1 MFNEMLAYFLDPA
14 NWVGS
19 ASIPARVGEHLWY
32 SLLAVALAAVVAFP
46 LGLIIG
52 HTGKGTTFIVATANV
67 LRALPS
73 LGLMTLLV
81 LLMGLGLFPPVI
93 ALVVLAVP
101 PLLAGVYSGVANV
114 SRSTVDAARAMG
126 MTEWQIVWQV
136 ELPNAMPLIVAGL
149 RSAVLQVIATATI
162 AAYVNLGGLGRYIFD
177 GLAVTDY
184 GRVLVGAILVTVLAL
199 VVDGLLALL
208 GRLVVPGRK
217 KRGPKA
223 AGSSSSRAGLGSGS
237 GSGSGA
243 VSGATVAS
251 TSVATTSA

>member
-1 MFNEMLAYFLDPA
+1 MFNEMLSYFLDPA
-14 NWVGS
+14 NWAGS
-19 ASIPARVGEHLWY
+19 SSIPARVGEHLWY
-32 SLLAVALAAVVAFP
+32 SLLAVALAAVIAFP
-46 LGLIIG
+46 LGLVIG

-114 SRSTVDAARAMG
+114 SRATVDAARAMG

-184 GRVLVGAILVTVLAL
+184 GRVLVGAVLVTGLAL

-208 GRLVVPGRK
+208 GRLVVPGRT
-217 KRGPKA
+217 KRGSKG
-223 AGSSSSRAGLGSGS
+223 AGAEAGSGS
-237 GSGSGA
+237 RVGA
-243 VSGATVAS
+243 SSGATGASAS
-251 TSVATTSA
+251 TASA

>member
-1 MFNEMLAYFLDPA
+1 MFNEMLSYFLDPA

-32 SLLAVALAAVVAFP
+32 SLLAVALAAVIAFP
-46 LGLIIG
+46 LGLVIG

-93 ALVVLAVP
+93 ALVILAVP

-114 SRSTVDAARAMG
+114 SRATVDAARAMG

-184 GRVLVGAILVTVLAL
+184 GRVLVGAILVTLLAL
-199 VVDGLLALL
+199 VVDGILALL

-217 KRGPKA
+217 KRGPKDA
-223 AGSSSSRAGLGSGS
+223 DAGSGS
-237 GSGSGA
+237 GAGSSAGA

-251 TSVATTSA
+251 TSAATTSA

>member
-1 MFNEMLAYFLDPA
+1 MFNEMLAYFLDSA

-114 SRSTVDAARAMG
+114 SRATVDAARAMG

-184 GRVLVGAILVTVLAL
+184 GRVLVGAILVTLLAL

-217 KRGPKA
+217 KRGPRA
-223 AGSSSSRAGLGSGS
+223 AGAGGSSAGALSS
-237 GSGSGA
+237 
-243 VSGATVAS
+243 ATAAS
-251 TSVATTSA
+251 TSV

>member
-1 MFNEMLAYFLDPA
+1 MFNEMLSYFLDPA
-14 NWVGS
+14 NWAGS
-19 ASIPARVGEHLWY
+19 SSIPARVGEHLWY
-32 SLLAVALAAVVAFP
+32 SLLAVALAAVIAFP
-46 LGLIIG
+46 LGLVIG

-114 SRSTVDAARAMG
+114 SRATVDAARAMG

-184 GRVLVGAILVTVLAL
+184 GRVLVGAVLVTGLAL

-208 GRLVVPGRK
+208 GRLVVPGRT
-217 KRGPKA
+217 KRGSKG
-223 AGSSSSRAGLGSGS
+223 AGAEAGAGSRAGAS
-237 GSGSGA
+237 
-243 VSGATVAS
+243 SGATAAS
-251 TSVATTSA
+251 TSAATASA

>member
-1 MFNEMLAYFLDPA
+1 MFNEMLSYFLDPA

-32 SLLAVALAAVVAFP
+32 SLLAVALAAVIAFP
-46 LGLIIG
+46 LGLVIG

-93 ALVVLAVP
+93 ALVILAVP

-114 SRSTVDAARAMG
+114 SRATVDAARAMG

-184 GRVLVGAILVTVLAL
+184 GRVLVGAILVTGLAL
-199 VVDGLLALL
+199 VVDGILALL

-217 KRGPKA
+217 KRGPK
-223 AGSSSSRAGLGSGS
+223 GSGS
-237 GSGSGA
+237 GPGSGAGSSAGA
-243 VSGATVAS
+243 VSGATAAS

>member
-1 MFNEMLAYFLDPA
+1 MFNEMLSYFLDPA

-32 SLLAVALAAVVAFP
+32 SLLAVALAAVIAFP
-46 LGLIIG
+46 LGLVIG

-93 ALVVLAVP
+93 ALVILAVP

-114 SRSTVDAARAMG
+114 SRATVDAARAMG

-184 GRVLVGAILVTVLAL
+184 GRVLVGAILVTLLAL
-199 VVDGLLALL
+199 VVDGILALL
-208 GRLVVPGRK
+208 GRLVVPGSK
-217 KRGPKA
+217 KRGPKDAEASSGSA
-223 AGSSSSRAGLGSGS
+223 AGSSA
-237 GSGSGA
+237 GA

-251 TSVATTSA
+251 TSAATTSA

>member
-14 NWVGS
+14 NWAGS
-19 ASIPARVGEHLWY
+19 SSIPARVGEHLWY
-32 SLLAVALAAVVAFP
+32 SLLAVALAAVIAFP
-46 LGLIIG
+46 LGLVIG

-114 SRSTVDAARAMG
+114 SRATVDAARAMG

-184 GRVLVGAILVTVLAL
+184 GRVLVGAVLVTGLAL

-208 GRLVVPGRK
+208 GRLVVPGRT
-217 KRGPKA
+217 KRGSKGA
-223 AGSSSSRAGLGSGS
+223 GAEVGAGSRA
-237 GSGSGA
+237 GA
-243 VSGATVAS
+243 VSGPTAAS
-251 TSVATTSA
+251 TSTATASA

>member
-1 MFNEMLAYFLDPA
+1 MFNEMLSYFLDPA

-32 SLLAVALAAVVAFP
+32 SLLAVALASVIAFP
-46 LGLIIG
+46 LGLVIG

-93 ALVVLAVP
+93 ALVILAVP

-114 SRSTVDAARAMG
+114 SRATVDAARAMG

-184 GRVLVGAILVTVLAL
+184 GRVLVGAILVTLLAL
-199 VVDGLLALL
+199 VVDGILALL
-208 GRLVVPGRK
+208 GRLVVPGRT
-217 KRGPKA
+217 KRGPKDA
-223 AGSSSSRAGLGSGS
+223 EASSGS
-237 GSGSGA
+237 GSGAGSSAGA

-251 TSVATTSA
+251 TSAATTSA